1 LSDRLRRWLYAN
13 MRRHGSWIWLLALT
27 LSPLPFFWPVLARRA
42 SFATG
47 DFLLQYFPYH
57 RFVSDQLWQG
67 RLPLWNPFVYCG
79 APGLADPQSATF
91 YPPSLLTNI
100 LAGRHG
106 LPVIALEAEA
116 IVHFCLAALFT
127 YLFLNHLLGSWFPAS
142 VGALT
147 LTFGGFLTSYP
158 PQQLAILETSV
169 WLPLLLLLIDLA
181 ITRSLRY
188 VPAIA
193 TGFAVTITAGHPQMV
208 LYIGY
213 ACLLF
218 AAWRAFSK
226 RAPRDAFIS
235 FAAVG
240 GALFWGLALAAAQV
254 IPTAELAPLTI
265 RAGLGYEVVSGGLSG
280 WQQIAALLM
289 PRHLG
294 DPAVYVGIVPLFFIP
309 YGLLLGCS
317 KDRFFWLG
325 LAVLAFLAALGDVGP
340 LYPLLYRLAP
350 GFSLVRNQERALFLF
365 SFALAVLA
373 AHGAKALLSSRSGRW
388 GKQAGGIAVLCT
400 LPMILVLLELRSGRF
415 RKVAATHQVEFF
427 RLIAV
432 AVAAWIILLIMVWL
446 GRRRPPVLQWLL
458 LLLVLVDLHLSSA
471 IYEWPRPLM
480 ETYPIWQAVRFIWAD
495 DRRPFRISSEGL
507 LPGDGNAGIIYRLE
521 DVVGNSPMQLRRN
534 GDLAESLEDEWT
546 LWRLSNVKYALTT
559 RYMERSGMVLSHQED
574 GLYLYLVS
582 GGLPRA
588 FLVYDLWRVDE
599 PSEALRLL
607 NRPDYDPGLVAVIE
621 APPGARLYGQPAFQ
635 DLPVEVKV
643 EMLSPTHLRLFPQ
656 SESEAFLVLSQSYY
670 AGWRAIVDGVEK
682 PLIRTNYAFSG
693 LFLPAGSHEV
703 DLVFVPRSLWLGA
716 LISVCSGTAL
726 VGWAAYRSKRRGA
739 H

>member
-1 LSDRLRRWLYAN
+1 LSDKFRRWLYAS
-13 MRRHGSWIWLLALT
+13 MRRYGSWIWLLALT

-47 DFLLQYFPYH
+47 DFLLQYYPYH

-79 APGLADPQSATF
+79 APGLADPQLATF
-91 YPPSLLTNI
+91 YPPSLLTSI

-116 IVHFCLAALFT
+116 IVHFCLVALFM
-127 YLFLNHLLGSWFPAS
+127 YLFLNRLLGAWFPAS

-147 LTFGGFLTSYP
+147 FTFGGFLTSYP

-181 ITRSLRY
+181 ITQSLRY
-188 VPAIA
+188 VSPIAI
-193 TGFAVTITAGHPQMV
+193 GFAVTIAAGHPQTV

-226 RAPRDAFIS
+226 RAPRDALVS
-235 FAAVG
+235 FAGVG
-240 GALFWGLALAAAQV
+240 AALFLGLPLAAVQV
-254 IPTAELAPLTI
+254 VPTVELAPLTA
-265 RAGLGYEVVSGGLSG
+265 RAALGYEAVSGGLSG
-280 WQQIAALLM
+280 WQQIAALIM
-289 PRHLG
+289 PRSLG
-294 DPAVYVGIVPLFFIP
+294 DPAVYVGIVPLFLIP
-309 YGLLLGCS
+309 YGLVLESS

-325 LAVLAFLAALGDVGP
+325 LAVLSFLAALGDVGP

-365 SFALAVLA
+365 SFALAVLT

-388 GKQAGGIAVLCT
+388 GKQVGRIAVLCT
-400 LPMILVLLELRSGRF
+400 LPVILVLLALISGRF
-415 RKVAATHQVEFF
+415 RNVVATHQVEFL
-427 RLIAV
+427 RLIAI
-432 AVAAWIILLIMVWL
+432 AVASWLIVLIIALL

-458 LLLVLVDLHLSSA
+458 VLLVLIDLHLNSA
-471 IYEWPRPLM
+471 MHKWSRPLM
-480 ETYPIWQAVRFIWAD
+480 QTYPIWQVVRFIWAD
-495 DRRPFRISSEGL
+495 ERRPFRISSEGL
-507 LPGDGNAGIIYRLE
+507 LPGDGNAGIIYGLE
-521 DVVGNSPMQLRRN
+521 DVAGNSPMQLGRN
-534 GDLAESLEDEWT
+534 RDLAESVEDEWA

-559 RYMERSGMVLSHQED
+559 RYMERSGIVLSHQED

-588 FLVYDLWRVDE
+588 FLVYNVWRVDE

-607 NRPDYDPGLVAVIE
+607 NRADYEPGLVAVIE
-621 APPGARLYGQPAFQ
+621 APPGARLYGQPAFR
-635 DLPVEVKV
+635 DLPVEVEV

-656 SESEAFLVLSQSYY
+656 SETEAFLVLSQPYY
-670 AGWRAIVDGVEK
+670 AGWRALVDGVEK

-693 LFLPAGSHEV
+693 LFLPPGSHEV
-703 DLVFVPRSLWLGA
+703 DFMKASRWIPPSLLGGGSGLAEGESPVA
-716 LISVCSGTAL
+716 LS
-726 VGWAAYRSKRRGA
+726 SKVL
-739 H
+739 